1 MNVRII
7 DHQDILILSWPVL
20 IHSLTPLQA
29 CQVPLFEWDVYFHFF
44 HLKQE
49 GPSGILHEFH
59 PELIV

>member
-1 MNVRII
+1 MHFVFI
-7 DHQDILILSWPVL
+7 DINGVILSWPVL
-20 IHSLTPLQA
+20 IHSLTPFQA

-49 GPSGILHEFH
+49 GPSGIHHEFH